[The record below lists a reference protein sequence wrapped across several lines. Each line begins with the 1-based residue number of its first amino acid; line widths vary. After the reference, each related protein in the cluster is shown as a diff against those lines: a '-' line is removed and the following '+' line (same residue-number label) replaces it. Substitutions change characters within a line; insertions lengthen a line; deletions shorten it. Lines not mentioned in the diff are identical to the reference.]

1 MNRVEDKEEILS
13 YLRSQKERLRRCYH
27 VRAIA
32 LIGSFARGAQ
42 GARSDIDFLV
52 DLEETTPDIYRAKRE
67 LRAELELRFGRPVE
81 IASVRYLKPYCREM
95 VLREAIY
102 A

>member
-13 YLRSQKERLRRCYH
+13 YLRSQKDRLGRRYH

-42 GARSDIDFLV
+42 GAQSDIDFLV
-52 DLEETTPDIYRAKRE
+52 DLEETTPDIYRVKRD
-67 LRAELELRFGRPVE
+67 LRAELERRFGRPVE
-81 IASVRYLKPYCREM
+81 IASVRYLKPYCRER